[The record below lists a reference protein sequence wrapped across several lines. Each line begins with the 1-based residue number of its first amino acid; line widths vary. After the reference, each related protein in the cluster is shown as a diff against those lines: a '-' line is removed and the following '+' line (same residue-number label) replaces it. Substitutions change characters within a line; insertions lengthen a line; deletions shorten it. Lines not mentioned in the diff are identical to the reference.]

1 MFPSFALAL
10 ALALAAPPEPLQI
23 EQRVLDAG
31 EVKIGPSLT
40 RRFAFVNAGG
50 EPLTVTELKASCGCA
65 TPTLARRIY
74 EPGER
79 GELSLEVNTL
89 SQPAGPHRW
98 PLVVS
103 YKCGNQTAA
112 VTVELTARL
121 VQEIEVTP
129 AAVAF
134 QGVASVVVTIRDR
147 RTRPL
152 RLQGT
157 RASLPFVHAT
167 VEDDGSVRVAVAAD
181 CPDGRHAATVTIATD
196 DPAYRE
202 IKLPVT
208 IVREPRQALTAS
220 PARVTLVAGG
230 SALVQLRDATGAA
243 VQVESAEASHAA
255 LTLRWAAGPGHFAT
269 VRIALDRTRWDGRD
283 LSAEVRVKANG
294 HTLTI
299 PVAVGA
305 KE

>member
-1 MFPSFALAL
+1 MFATLAL
-10 ALALAAPPEPLQI
+10 AFALTAPPEPLQI
-23 EQRVLDAG
+23 EQRVIEAG

-40 RRFAFVNAGG
+40 RRFAFDNAAR
-50 EPLTVTELKASCGCA
+50 EPLTVTDLKASCGCA
-65 TPTLARRIY
+65 TPTLAQRTY
-74 EPGER
+74 QPGER

-134 QGVASVVVTIRDR
+134 QGVASAVVTVRDR
-147 RTRPL
+147 RPRPL
-152 RLQGT
+152 RLQCAH
-157 RASLPFVHAT
+157 ASLPFLLAT
-167 VEDDGSVRVAVAAD
+167 VEGNASVRVVVASD

-196 DPAYRE
+196 DPTYRE

-208 IVREPRQALTAS
+208 IVREPRQILTAS

-230 SALVQLRDATGAA
+230 SALVQLRDATGAS
-243 VQVESAEASHAA
+243 VQVESAEPSHAA
-255 LTLRWAAGPGHFAT
+255 LTARWATGPVHFAT
-269 VRIALDRTRWDGRD
+269 LRIALDRTRWDGRD

-294 HTLTI
+294 QTLTI